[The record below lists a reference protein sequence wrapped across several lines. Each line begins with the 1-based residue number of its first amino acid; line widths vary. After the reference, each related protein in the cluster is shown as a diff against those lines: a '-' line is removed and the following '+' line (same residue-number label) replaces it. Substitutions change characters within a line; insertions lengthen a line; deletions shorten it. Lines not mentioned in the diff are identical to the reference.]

1 MSESRFLIA
10 DVVCGIDLDAKPD
23 GVKACG
29 KIAPRMLPSGDK
41 GDTKCYVRALTGT
54 ALWMVY
60 FPNGEVLKLSGPAAK
75 RHLRTRRDDI
85 GAPQFDDTGE
95 ADRLHREHAKRAGD
109 FIGGGLEYHM
119 TMPVAQFR
127 KVWDGLQTG
136 GYRRDG
142 PSLDV
147 GTPILIREHRDAHVR
162 PGAGPEGFTGRAIR
176 TQATDVARGGFI
188 PDGWC
193 VISFHRD
200 IERIEDYK

>member
-29 KIAPRMLPSGDK
+29 KIAPRMLPSGEK
-41 GDTKCYVRALTGT
+41 ADTKCYVRALTGT

-85 GAPQFDDTGE
+85 GAPQFDDTGTAE
-95 ADRLHREHAKRAGD
+95 RLHRDHAKRAGD
-109 FIGGGLEYHM
+109 VATGLEYHM
-119 TMPVAQFR
+119 RMPPGQFQ
-127 KVWDGLQTG
+127 KTWDGLQTG
-136 GYRRDG
+136 GLRRDD
-142 PSLDV
+142 SEIAV
-147 GTPILIREHRDAHVR
+147 GTPILIREHADSRDR
-162 PGAGPEGFTGRAIR
+162 PGTAPAGYTGRAIR

>member
-85 GAPQFDDTGE
+85 GAPQFDDTGTAE
-95 ADRLHREHAKRAGD
+95 RLHREHAKRAGD
-109 FIGGGLEYHM
+109 VATGLEYHM
-119 TMPVAQFR
+119 KMPPGQFQ
-127 KVWDGLQTG
+127 KTWDGLQTG
-136 GYRRDG
+136 GLSAGRFPDRRDAD
-142 PSLDV
+142 PDP
-147 GTPILIREHRDAHVR
+147 GTHRQSR
-162 PGAGPEGFTGRAIR
+162 PTGDGAAGYTGRAIR

>member
-10 DVVCGIDLDAKPD
+10 DVVEAIDLDAKPD

-29 KIAPRMLPSGDK
+29 KIAPRMLPAGDEA
-41 GDTKCYVRALTGT
+41 DTKCYVRALTGT

-85 GAPQFDDTGE
+85 GAPQFDATGTAE
-95 ADRLHREHAKRAGD
+95 RLHREHAKRAGD
-109 FIGGGLEYHM
+109 VAIGMEVYLRVEPAEYQRI
-119 TMPVAQFR
+119 A
-127 KVWDGLQTG
+127 DGLQTG
-136 GYRRDG
+136 IYSTHG
-142 PSLDV
+142 PGIVV
-147 GTPILIREHRDAHVR
+147 GALIVIREWIADYQVR
-162 PGAGPEGFTGRAIR
+162 HGEPHGYTGRVVR
-176 TQATDVARGGFI
+176 TQATDVAHGGFI
-188 PDGWC
+188 PDGYC